1 MSKFVVPDCVR
12 LVTSRTEIPQLDLS
26 AICANEDNERTR
38 DAGLSPRVRAWLEE
52 LGLQECVP
60 AFEAHGISAESLLE
74 ISEEGQERLQQL
86 GVVRLDD
93 RF

>member
-38 DAGLSPRVRAWLEE
+38 DAGFSPRVRAWLEE